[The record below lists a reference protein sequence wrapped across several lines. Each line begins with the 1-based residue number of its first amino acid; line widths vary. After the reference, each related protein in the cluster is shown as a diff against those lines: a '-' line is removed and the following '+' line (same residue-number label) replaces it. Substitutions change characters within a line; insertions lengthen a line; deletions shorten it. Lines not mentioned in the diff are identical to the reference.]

1 MRFFS
6 RLWQSVD
13 AMRRFCANL
22 LFLVLLIAVA
32 AVVFVATRPVGGI
45 PPGTVLVLA
54 LDGTVSET
62 APTPPRSVADVRRML
77 EVERGS
83 TRLLD
88 VTEALAA
95 AQDDASIAGVV
106 LDLENLSGIGLASAR
121 TIGEALEDYKR
132 ATGRPVLA
140 WGSAFS
146 QGAYAVAAH
155 ADEIYVHPMGT
166 VELKGLT
173 GRSLHWGEFLKRLS
187 VEVDVYKAGV
197 YKSAPE
203 AFLFGAPSEETLEAQ
218 RGYLEPAWTRLTTD
232 LETARN
238 ARKGAVNAWIDQLA
252 SGRGKVL
259 SDPLGALQDAGLVT
273 GVMTRDAFVEHAA
286 SKFGSTPDDLQVVD
300 YRDYLAVLPALPASD
315 AYVALV
321 TAEGEISNEPAVGG
335 IVAGDLIAL
344 LEEATSVPET
354 KALVLRINTPGGD
367 ALAAEEIREKIEA
380 IRKKGLPV
388 VVSMGDAAASGGY
401 WLSASADVVVADPLT
416 LTGSIGVFAL
426 APNFAPMLEKFDVGT
441 GGWSTGP
448 VAEFGSMLSPRD
460 KAEHALYQAGVERVY
475 ANFRSIVARGRNL
488 SPEAVEA
495 AAGGRVWLGEDA
507 KHLGL
512 VDELGTLD
520 DAVRIAAERAG
531 LGEEFAVHLFDPIEE
546 GWGRWLAPVLNGVFG
561 DAVRTRASVSE
572 TLRALCYADGVLSA
586 WEHRVLALPGRAIV
600 WAPQARVSL

>member
-1 MRFFS
+1 MH
-6 RLWQSVD
+6 
-13 AMRRFCANL
+13 
-22 LFLVLLIAVA
+22 
-32 AVVFVATRPVGGI
+32 
-45 PPGTVLVLA
+45 
-54 LDGTVSET
+54 
-62 APTPPRSVADVRRML
+62 
-77 EVERGS
+77 
-83 TRLLD
+83 
-88 VTEALAA
+88 
-95 AQDDASIAGVV
+95 
-106 LDLENLSGIGLASAR
+106 
-121 TIGEALEDYKR
+121 KR
-132 ATGRPVLA
+132 Y
-140 WGSAFS
+140 W
-146 QGAYAVAAH
+146 
-155 ADEIYVHPMGT
+155 
-166 VELKGLT
+166 
-173 GRSLHWGEFLKRLS
+173 
-187 VEVDVYKAGV
+187 
-197 YKSAPE
+197 
-203 AFLFGAPSEETLEAQ
+203 
-218 RGYLEPAWTRLTTD
+218 
-232 LETARN
+232 
-238 ARKGAVNAWIDQLA
+238 AWIDQLA

-388 VVSMGDAAASGGY
+388 VVSMGDTAASGGY

-561 DAVRTRASVSE
+561 DAVRMRASVSE